1 MYCDD
6 TLAAV
11 QLTPLHAI
19 PPRPHLNILT
29 NAPALPP
36 PTQTPP
42 LTVFCMCMW
51 ITVCYYPNLFLIAT
65 HLQLLRYIYW
75 QWVVNEV
82 RLLFHSFLS
91 EWGASF
97 MCVLGSTLV
106 YMVYMALLYSSID
119 AWPRRHH
126 L

>member
-36 PTQTPP
+36 PTRAPSPHTDTPVDRVLHVHVDHGVLLSKLVPYRDP
-42 LTVFCMCMW
+42 LA
-51 ITVCYYPNLFLIAT
+51 AT
-65 HLQLLRYIYW
+65 PLHLLAMG
-75 QWVVNEV
+75 
-82 RLLFHSFLS
+82 S
-91 EWGASF
+91 ERGASF
-97 MCVLGSTLV
+97 VSFI
-106 YMVYMALLYSSID
+106 S
-119 AWPRRHH
+119 
-126 L
+126 